1 MYKGVLVTRG
11 KSFSFQDCREP
22 VRLTTEIL
30 ELFAIFVE
38 FLLMSLRDT
47 TSARMQESTVTL
59 TVVGVATEEAMLFKV
74 SLAIRGR
81 N

>member
-47 TSARMQESTVTL
+47 TSARMQEL
-59 TVVGVATEEAMLFKV
+59 TVILTAAQDVTKGIKLCQA
-74 SLAIRGR
+74 
-81 N
+81 